1 MKLQFTLRKLR
12 FSPGFRPLTRCP
24 AGRDSTIVR
33 EDRFGYATNTGAFHD
48 RPEIPGT
55 NPIAAIQ
62 GGKVLR
68 RVRNTLPATI
78 LMLLVCGLVTSAS
91 GQQGA
96 KPEARASA
104 PKTAARRK
112 AKPVIAAKPG
122 EFNDQELD
130 LHFHYPIEMRA
141 LDASAERKRGHQD
154 VSGVSGANDAEQVE
168 AKRCERPLLEAELPE
183 DRGPQ
188 RVANLD
194 GVWTD
199 ESKEY
204 KESRKPEP
212 VSAKILMIEIVRVCL
227 PAELQKNENDALG
240 SIAMSFV
247 SQPGIKRMLEP
258 LWYELGNQKIHV
270 NSGAG
275 RPIVNGNLASAPV
288 LIMSMTTQWRGH
300 LLAWVF
306 TSNDIQIFNEITK
319 SLVQFGD
326 GEWGQMF
333 AANVGP
339 KGSGTRLTR
348 PK

>member
-1 MKLQFTLRKLR
+1 M
-12 FSPGFRPLTRCP
+12 
-24 AGRDSTIVR
+24 I
-33 EDRFGYATNTGAFHD
+33 
-48 RPEIPGT
+48 
-55 NPIAAIQ
+55 
-62 GGKVLR
+62 
-68 RVRNTLPATI
+68 
-78 LMLLVCGLVTSAS
+78 LVCGLVPSAS
-91 GQQGA
+91 GQQEA
-96 KPEARASA
+96 KPKAPASA
-104 PKTAARRK
+104 SKTAARRK
-112 AKPVIAAKPG
+112 VKPVTAAKPG
-122 EFNDQELD
+122 EFYDKELN
-130 LHFHYPIEMRA
+130 LHFHYPIEMRT
-141 LDASAERKRGHQD
+141 LDANAEKERGHQD
-154 VSGVSGANDAEQVE
+154 VSSVSGANDPEQVE

-240 SIAMSFV
+240 SIEMSFV

>member
-1 MKLQFTLRKLR
+1 M
-12 FSPGFRPLTRCP
+12 
-24 AGRDSTIVR
+24 I
-33 EDRFGYATNTGAFHD
+33 
-48 RPEIPGT
+48 
-55 NPIAAIQ
+55 
-62 GGKVLR
+62 
-68 RVRNTLPATI
+68 
-78 LMLLVCGLVTSAS
+78 LVCGLMTSAS
-91 GQQGA
+91 SQQEA

-104 PKTAARRK
+104 SKTARRQK
-112 AKPVIAAKPG
+112 TKQVTEAKPG
-122 EFNDQELD
+122 EFYDKELD
-130 LHFHYPIEMRA
+130 LHFHYPIEMRT
-141 LDASAERKRGHQD
+141 LDASAEKEHGHQD
-154 VSGVSGANDAEQVE
+154 LSGVSGANDPEQVD

-183 DRGPQ
+183 EKGPQ

-204 KESRKPEP
+204 RESRKPEP
-212 VSAKILMIEIVRVCL
+212 VSAKILMIEIVRDCL

-247 SQPGIKRMLEP
+247 SEPGIKRIPRP
-258 LWYELGNQKIHV
+258 LWYELGHQKIHM

-275 RPIVNGNLASAPV
+275 RRIVNGKLASAPV

-306 TSNDIQIFNEITK
+306 TSNDTQIFNEITK

-326 GEWGQMF
+326 GEWEQMF
-333 AANVGP
+333 KANVGP
-339 KGSGTRLTR
+339 KISGTPLTSV